1 MRKLNTETE
10 KRIAFTVYNAELV
23 CGKCS
28 KAGPDICQ
36 KSEIGLYWKTGYTNL
51 YDMKNLYSTL
61 TSVCFLK
68 QKSLIPISW
77 LIPYY

>member
-36 KSEIGLYWKTGYTNL
+36 KSEIGLY
-51 YDMKNLYSTL
+51 
-61 TSVCFLK
+61 
-68 QKSLIPISW
+68 
-77 LIPYY
+77 